1 MPTPTAREFNLQP
14 DPRILPM
21 LGEINLPQWRCLAE
35 LIDNSIDGFLAA
47 RRADREVKHAEVQV
61 NLPTSDTASAK
72 VTVRDT
78 GPGMDADTLEKA
90 VRAGWTSNDP
100 VSSLGMFG
108 MGFNIA
114 TARLGTVT
122 KVWTTRENDLE
133 WYGVEIDFERL
144 VGQRSFMCPMLTRP
158 KAEPHEHGTEVTVE
172 RLKAEQRQWL
182 SKTANQRRI
191 AKELQRT
198 YSAMLRPD
206 GVPISFKLGLNTT
219 TLKGRQH
226 CVWGNASSPDRTV
239 QTRIG
244 LIDAFQEIDNRL
256 GPRPYCMRCW
266 QWLGADM
273 SDCPTCAKRD
283 AVMQRERR
291 VRGWVGIQRYLS
303 AQEFGLDFVRH
314 GRKIEIGNKDLFFW
328 TDDAGTE
335 AEYPIDDPR
344 NRGRIVGEIH
354 LDHCRVTYMKD
365 RFDRNDPAWEEMVR
379 IVRGEG
385 PLRPDKAREL
395 GFGENSSPLYRLYQA
410 FRRSSPKPKVA
421 GAYAKLLVVP
431 NNERAE
437 EMALHFYASET
448 DYQADAKWYELVE
461 EADRELL
468 APSSPPA
475 PAGTPHG
482 PDIEDFNPP
491 PLGGPSPASPAPP
504 SPAPPAPPA
513 PVRTPIS
520 ALTQEYRDDV
530 TEMRW
535 SVAAYEVK
543 ASDPAF
549 DSRDL
554 PWRLKALPAGGT
566 EFFVRP
572 DHAVFRSATMTP
584 LDALLAELAFQA
596 LDRQRGNPN
605 APPFAQ
611 VLAALR
617 EKYGATNSLD
627 PVALSIDAAD
637 ALGSVARSLRSSIE
651 PEDSRSLFDELTP
664 TEQGAVHQKMASR
677 SVKQPQ
683 AVIDEGRFLEYAPRR
698 TLLNIIEHHPELFF
712 DGRYWNEEY
721 DTLNYNNPAITE
733 EARRR
738 TLEHFL
744 GLLEDAVWL
753 EELDPADAPLYG
765 RERLLRAALALELL
779 AKATSSGSE
788 G

>member
-1 MPTPTAREFNLQP
+1 MPAPPNTREFNLQP

-35 LIDNSIDGFLAA
+35 LIDNSIDGFLIA
-47 RRADREVKHAEVQV
+47 RRAEHEIKRSEVQV
-61 NLPTSDTASAK
+61 NLPTSDTPSAK

-90 VRAGWTSNDP
+90 VRAGWTSNDS

-114 TARLGTVT
+114 TARLGTLT
-122 KVWTTRENDLE
+122 KVWTTRENDTE
-133 WYGVEIDFERL
+133 WCGVEIDFERL

-158 KAEPHEHGTEVTVE
+158 KADSHEHGTEVTIE
-172 RLKAEQRQWL
+172 RLKPEQRQWL
-182 SKTANQRRI
+182 SKTANQRRV

-219 TLKGRQH
+219 ILRGRQH
-226 CVWGNASSPDRTV
+226 CVWGDANSQEKTV
-239 QTRIG
+239 QARLG
-244 LIDAFQEIDNRL
+244 LVNAYQEIDNRL
-256 GPRPYCMRCW
+256 GPRPYCVRCW
-266 QWLGADM
+266 QWLSGEM
-273 SDCPTCAKRD
+273 LDCPTCSKRD
-283 AVMQRERR
+283 AVIQRERR

-303 AQEFGLDFVRH
+303 AQEFGLDFIRH

-328 TDDAGTE
+328 TEENGIE

-385 PLRPDKAREL
+385 PLRPDKAREI
-395 GFGENSSPLYRLYQA
+395 GFGENASPLYRLYQA

-437 EMALHFYASET
+437 EMAQHFYAGEN
-448 DYQADAKWYELVE
+448 DYQADTKWYDLVE
-461 EADRELL
+461 EADRDLL
-468 APSSPPA
+468 APPVPPTPSGGPHAPDIDDFSPATTAGPVPSPPQ
-475 PAGTPHG
+475 PATP
-482 PDIEDFNPP
+482 
-491 PLGGPSPASPAPP
+491 
-504 SPAPPAPPA
+504 PPAPP
-513 PVRTPIS
+513 RIS
-520 ALTQEYRDDV
+520 IASLSQEYRDDL
-530 TEMRW
+530 TEVRW
-535 SVAAYEVK
+535 NIAAFEV
-543 ASDPAF
+543 SGNDPGLDRREA
-549 DSRDL
+549 
-554 PWRLKALPAGGT
+554 PWRLLTLPPGGS
-566 EFFVRP
+566 EFLVRT
-572 DHAVFRSATMTP
+572 DHAVFGSATLTP

-596 LDRQRGNPN
+596 LDRQRGNPS
-605 APPFAQ
+605 APPFAL
-611 VLAALR
+611 VFAGLR
-617 EKYGATNSLD
+617 EKYGAKNSLD
-627 PVALSIDAAD
+627 PLALSADAAD
-637 ALGSVARSLRSSIE
+637 ALTSVAKSLRGVVTA
-651 PEDSRSLFDELTP
+651 EDSRSLFDELTP
-664 TEQGAVHQKMASR
+664 TGQSAVHQKMASR

-683 AVIDEGRFLEYAPRR
+683 AVIDDGRFLEYSPRR

-721 DTLNYNNPAITE
+721 ETLKYNNAAITE

-753 EELDPADAPLYG
+753 EELDPADASLYG

-779 AKATSSGSE
+779 AKATSSGGALE
-788 G
+788 PR

>member
-1 MPTPTAREFNLQP
+1 
-14 DPRILPM
+14 M

-35 LIDNSIDGFLAA
+35 LIDNAIDGFLAA
-47 RRADREVKHAEVQV
+47 RRAEREIRHAEVQV
-61 NLPTSDTASAK
+61 NLPTSDTPSAK

-100 VSSLGMFG
+100 ISSLGMFG

-122 KVWTTRENDLE
+122 KVWTTRENDTE

-158 KAEPHEHGTEVTVE
+158 KAEPHEHGTEVTIE

-182 SKTANQRRI
+182 SRTANQRRV

-198 YSAMLRPD
+198 YSAMLRAD

-219 TLKGRQH
+219 TLRGRQH
-226 CVWGNASSPDRTV
+226 CVWGDAISPDRTV

-244 LIDAFQEIDNRL
+244 LVDAFQDIDNRL
-256 GPRPYCMRCW
+256 GPRPYCARCW
-266 QWLGADM
+266 QWLSADM
-273 SDCPTCAKRD
+273 ADCPTCEKRD
-283 AVMQRERR
+283 AVIQRERR
-291 VRGWVGIQRYLS
+291 VRGWIGIQRYLS
-303 AQEFGLDFVRH
+303 AQEFGLDFIRH

-328 TDDAGTE
+328 SDDAGVE

-365 RFDRNDPAWEEMVR
+365 RFDRNDPAWDEMVR

-395 GFGENSSPLYRLYQA
+395 GFGENPSPLYRLYQA

-437 EMALHFYASET
+437 EMALHFYAGET
-448 DYQADAKWYELVE
+448 DFQSDVKWYELVE

-468 APSSPPA
+468 APSAPPA
-475 PAGTPHG
+475 PPGASHG
-482 PDIEDFNPP
+482 PDIDDFNPAP
-491 PLGGPSPASPAPP
+491 PGAPTPGPPSPPA
-504 SPAPPAPPA
+504 PAPPAPPPPLRA
-513 PVRTPIS
+513 PIG
-520 ALTQEYRDDV
+520 ALTQEYRDEV
-530 TEMRW
+530 TGMRW
-535 SVAAYEVK
+535 NVSAYEV
-543 ASDPAF
+543 AANDAAF
-549 DSRDL
+549 DGRDL
-554 PWRLKALPAGGT
+554 SWRLRALPAGGT
-566 EFFVRP
+566 EFLVRP
-572 DHAVFRSATMTP
+572 DHEVFRSATMTP
-584 LDALLAELAFQA
+584 LDGLLAELAFQA

-605 APPFAQ
+605 VPPFAE
-611 VLAALR
+611 VLSALR
-617 EKYGATNSLD
+617 EKYGVTNSLD

-637 ALGSVARSLRSSIE
+637 ALGSVARSLRGSITA
-651 PEDSRSLFDELTP
+651 EDSRSLFDELTP

-712 DGRYWNEEY
+712 DGRYWAEEY
-721 DTLNYNNPAITE
+721 ETLDYTNPAITE

-744 GLLEDAVWL
+744 GLLEDAIWL